1 MKNVYLL
8 TEYNDKGEQVLH
20 GAFSQRQTAETYRL
34 KNKILSGYSIVSLT
48 VDKE

>member
-8 TEYNDKGEQVLH
+8 TEYNNKGEQVFH
-20 GAFSQRQTAETYRL
+20 GIFSQRFLAESYRL
-34 KNKILSGYSIVSLT
+34 KKQVLSGYSIVSLP

>member
-8 TEYNDKGEQVLH
+8 TEYNNKGEQVFH
-20 GAFSQRQTAETYRL
+20 GAFSEKALAENYRL
-34 KNKILSGYSIVSLT
+34 KNQVLSGYSIVSLP